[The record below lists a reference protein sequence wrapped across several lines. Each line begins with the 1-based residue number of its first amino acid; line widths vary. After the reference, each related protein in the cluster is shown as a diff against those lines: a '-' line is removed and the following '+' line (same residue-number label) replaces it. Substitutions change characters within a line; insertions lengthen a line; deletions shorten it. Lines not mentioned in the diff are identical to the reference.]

1 MTSPSPGSAMG
12 GGPPTEEPPPAY
24 EELFPQTGRQLPEN
38 SDLPSS
44 GFQVRLE
51 SRIGPEEWVA
61 EDQGRGQ
68 SQTT

>member
-1 MTSPSPGSAMG
+1 MG

-24 EELFPQTGRQLPEN
+24 EELFPEQPQTGRQHPRTASSPLP
-38 SDLPSS
+38 DLPSS

-51 SRIGPEEWVA
+51 STIGPEEWVT
-61 EDQGRGQ
+61 EDQERGQ